1 MLELVGIAVGAS
13 RPMECQRR
21 KNARHR
27 MVGMPGNSPC
37 RAECNHHLWL
47 ELAHAH
53 GQVIDNAVQVLPV
66 QLSVWIIEND
76 WPRYLQNC
84 AGRREFLPAK
94 LRKFLIIP
102 CTAAIGSGL
111 TRS

>member
-1 MLELVGIAVGAS
+1 MKRQCGEDTS
-13 RPMECQRR
+13 
-21 KNARHR
+21 HR
-27 MVGMPGNSPC
+27 MVWMPGNSAFRP
-37 RAECNHHLWL
+37 ECNHHLWL